1 MEREVGQK
9 LALERG
15 CCGRFLLMV
24 GHDAA
29 GIVFFFFFAE
39 ADGPIIEYLYSGG
52 CYFRRRRYSRGR
64 HRRPD

>member
-1 MEREVGQK
+1 
-9 LALERG
+9 
-15 CCGRFLLMV
+15 MV